1 MFSSGVTTAG
11 SVATSSIARGK
22 PRFVR
27 AVPARSTRYRSRHAS
42 PRALT
47 LAFHAGRV
55 PHEPRVHVPLAL
67 LRILDRQVVE
77 ALVERFV
84 VPAFKAIAFVGD
96 LVFDQTENVCGRLE
110 RHRFE
115 TLHNVDGKGRS
126 AKVLASTPRSAILE
140 GLRTS

>member
-1 MFSSGVTTAG
+1 M
-11 SVATSSIARGK
+11 
-22 PRFVR
+22 
-27 AVPARSTRYRSRHAS
+27 
-42 PRALT
+42 
-47 LAFHAGRV
+47 
-55 PHEPRVHVPLAL
+55 HVPLAL